1 MDILKFPLSFDNDGS
16 MSKLRENS
24 DGFFKQLI
32 SFCILTEP
40 ASLPLTPDFGVY
52 DPTFSRVSPE
62 KLALSASKFIPE
74 VQIQSLGGTISS
86 NDGTISVK
94 FVYNR

>member
-1 MDILKFPLSFDNDGS
+1 MNILKFPISFDNDGS
-16 MSKLRENS
+16 ISKLPEGS
-24 DGFFKQLI
+24 DAYFKQLI

-52 DPTFSRVSPE
+52 DPVFSKVSPE

-74 VQIQSLGGTISS
+74 VQIQSLGGTINS

>member
-1 MDILKFPLSFDNDGS
+1 MNILKFPLSFDNDGS
-16 MSKLRENS
+16 ITKLPEYS
-24 DGFFKQLI
+24 DAFFKQLI

-52 DPTFSRVSPE
+52 DPAFSRISPE

-74 VQIQSLGGTISS
+74 VQIQSLGGTIGSG
-86 NDGTISVK
+86 DGVISIK